1 MNKVALITFFALIF
15 SLSSCSNGNNNK
27 TDNGNTN
34 VSKKE
39 YTREKYSNP
48 LNFYKQDGSKY
59 YVYCADPDVIR
70 CDEDNYYYMYCTNTD
85 CEMGDK
91 GIMYD
96 RSPIFRSRNLIDWT
110 WCGSVFDGL
119 ENAANWGTKDAG
131 VWAPSVIKVGNQY
144 NYYYAL
150 STWGD
155 PNPGIGVATS
165 STPYGP
171 WIDHGKLLD
180 SVDSGVKNS
189 IDPQALYVDG
199 KLYLVWGSF
208 FGIGIIELTE
218 DGLEPYVGYSN
229 LKEYTKYIIKDNTT
243 DGKMDIDINYEG
255 SYIIEKDNNFYY
267 FGSQGTCLSGTSS
280 TYRVKVGV
288 SDSVFGPYKG
298 SDKKDLDDV
307 NGSFGDLVIAP
318 SDEVAG
324 TGHNTII
331 KDFDDRYWIIYHGY
345 DIKGENP
352 TNRIPFI
359 DELLWDNDTKMPY
372 VKNRKASI
380 HEEKLGPTILKYKE

>member
-1 MNKVALITFFALIF
+1 
-15 SLSSCSNGNNNK
+15 
-27 TDNGNTN
+27 
-34 VSKKE
+34 
-39 YTREKYSNP
+39 
-48 LNFYKQDGSKY
+48 
-59 YVYCADPDVIR
+59 
-70 CDEDNYYYMYCTNTD
+70 
-85 CEMGDK
+85 
-91 GIMYD
+91 MYD

-171 WIDHGKLLD
+171 WIDHGKILD

-218 DGLEPYVGYSN
+218 DGLERYVGYSN

-307 NGSFGDLVIAP
+307 NGSFGDLVVAP

-345 DIKGENP
+345 EINGENP